1 MGPSTL
7 QLSELG
13 NEPDFFPTMPNY
25 ARPPNWNIPD
35 YVQEWNRK
43 SRLLANA
50 MKSECPTQDVGLI
63 APTFIWTN
71 FTGLPPWS
79 FTDALKLGFDTSL
92 VKEIALHA

>member
-13 NEPDFFPTMPNY
+13 NEPDFFGTMPNY
-25 ARPPNWNIPD
+25 ARPPSWNMSD

-43 SRLLANA
+43 SRVLANA
-50 MKSECPTQDVGLI
+50 MKANCPIQDVGFI
-63 APTFIWTN
+63 APSFIWTN
-71 FTGLPPWS
+71 FTGLPPWD
-79 FTDALKLGFDTSL
+79 FQDVLKLGLDMTM